1 VSNRFSSLSE
11 PFIRRPVA
19 TTLLTIGIALAGVV
33 AFGLLP
39 VSPLPQV
46 DFPTVSVSASLPGA
60 SPETMATSVATPME
74 RQLGRI
80 AGVTEMTS
88 SSAAGATRITLQ
100 FDLSRDIDGAARDVQ
115 AALNASLAQLPSVP
129 TNPTYRKVN
138 PADQPILIL
147 ALTSNTLSPGQIYDA
162 ASTIVA
168 QKISQVQGVGQAT
181 VSGATLPAV
190 RVDINPTALNK
201 YGIALDTVRIA
212 LQNAN
217 ANRPKGF
224 VEEGDKHWQIYTNDQ
239 TTLDST
245 PYKNLIIAWSNGAAV
260 RLADVADVTD
270 SVQDIRNLGL
280 FNGSPAVLIII
291 NKQPNAN
298 IIETIDRVM
307 ALLPQLRAAI
317 PADIKIDI
325 AIDRTTTIRA
335 SLHDVEQTL
344 IIAIVLV
351 ILVVFVFLRSWRATL
366 IPAVAVPVS
375 LIGTFGAMYLAGYSL
390 DILSLMALTVATGFV
405 VDDAVVVLENISRHM
420 EAGMPR
426 LQAVLLGA
434 REVGFTVLSM
444 SLSLIAV
451 FIPILLMGGL
461 VGRYFREFSIT
472 LSVAIIVSLMISLT
486 TTPMMCSKLLRH
498 HPQEE
503 PGKFFQYSERAFK
516 SMLST
521 YERTLG
527 WALTRPLL
535 MMFVLLMTVCL
546 NIFLYIHVPK
556 GFFPSEDTGV
566 LVGGVQADQSISF
579 QLMSQKMVEFMKLVK
594 SDPAVNN
601 VAGFTGGSQ
610 RNGGFMFVSLKPL
623 AQRGIS
629 ADGVISRLRTKLN
642 EVAGAQLFLQAAQ
655 DIRVGGRQSNA
666 TYQYTLQ
673 SDSLDDLR
681 TWGDKIKEAFSNLP
695 ELADVNSDQSV
706 KGLETA
712 LSFDRQTAARLGI
725 TTQAIDNVLNDAF
738 SQRNASTIYAAL
750 NQYFVVME
758 IAPQFL
764 QSPESLNDIY
774 VQSTSG
780 SMVPLMTFSKFELG
794 TTPLAVNH
802 QGQFVSTTISFNLAD
817 GVSLGD
823 ATDAI
828 TKSMSRIGVPA
839 TIHGGFAA
847 NASAFQ
853 QGQNSQPWLILAAL
867 IAIYIVLGVL
877 YESYVHPL
885 TILST
890 LPSAG
895 VGAILALLVCGS
907 QFSVIAFIG
916 VILLIGI
923 VKKNAIMMI
932 DFALAAERQQGMNAY
947 DAVFQACL
955 LRFRP
960 IMMTTMAAMLGA
972 LPLAIG
978 FGEGSE
984 MRRPLGISIVGG
996 LLVSQLLTLYTTPVV
1011 YLYLEQFRMWCKRK
1025 WANIYHPPVGSAPQ
1039 AAV

>member
-1 VSNRFSSLSE
+1 LNPRLASLSE
-11 PFIRRPVA
+11 PFIKRPVA
-19 TTLLTIGIALAGVV
+19 TTLLTIGIALAGL
-33 AFGLLP
+33 ASFTLLP

-46 DFPTVSVSASLPGA
+46 DFPTISVSASLPGA
-60 SPETMATSVATPME
+60 SPETMSTSVATPLE

-88 SSAAGATRITLQ
+88 SSSQNSTRITLQ

-115 AALNASLAQLPSVP
+115 ASLNAALAQLPSVP

-147 ALTSNTLSPGQIYDA
+147 AMTSKTLSTGQIYDA

-168 QKISQVQGVGQAT
+168 QKISQVKGVGAAT

-190 RVDINPTALNK
+190 RVDVNPTALNK

-224 VEEGDKHWQIYTNDQ
+224 IEEGDRHWQLYTNDQ
-239 TTLDST
+239 TGLDSA
-245 PYKNLIIAWSNGAAV
+245 PYKNLIVTWKDGAAV
-260 RLADVADVTD
+260 RLSDVADVTD

-280 FNGSPAVLIII
+280 YNGEPAVLILI

-298 IIETIDRVM
+298 IIETIDEVM
-307 ALLPQLRAAI
+307 AQLPQLRAAI
-317 PADIKIDI
+317 PADIQINL
-325 AIDRTTTIRA
+325 ALDRTTTIRA

-344 IIAIVLV
+344 IISVLLV
-351 ILVVFVFLRSWRATL
+351 ILVVFVFLRNWRATL

-375 LIGTFGAMYLAGYSL
+375 LIGTFAAMYLCGYSL
-390 DILSLMALTVATGFV
+390 NILSLMALTVATGFV
-405 VDDAVVVLENISRHM
+405 VDDAVVVLENISRHI
-420 EAGMPR
+420 EEGMTR
-426 LQAVLLGA
+426 MQAVLVGA
-434 REVGFTVLSM
+434 REVGFTVVSM
-444 SLSLIAV
+444 SFSLIAV

-461 VGRYFREFSIT
+461 VGRYFREFAIT
-472 LSVAIIVSLMISLT
+472 LSVAILVSLVVSLT
-486 TTPMMCSKLLRH
+486 TTPMMCSRVLRH
-498 HPQEE
+498 DPDEKRGRLYQL
-503 PGKFFQYSERAFK
+503 SERVFAR
-516 SMLST
+516 MLSV

-527 WALTRPLL
+527 WALDRSLL
-535 MMFVLLMTVCL
+535 MMFILLVTVCL
-546 NIFLYIHVPK
+546 NIFLYIEVPK

-566 LVGGVQADQSISF
+566 VVGGVQADQSISF
-579 QLMSQKMVEFMKLVK
+579 QSMSQKMIDFMKIVK
-594 SDPAVNN
+594 SDPAVEN
-601 VAGFTGGSQ
+601 VAGFTGGGQ
-610 RNGGFMFVSLKPL
+610 RNGGFMFVALKPL
-623 AQRGIS
+623 KERGIS
-629 ADGVISRLRTKLN
+629 ADGVIARLRPKLSD
-642 EVAGAQLFLQAAQ
+642 VPGAQLFLQAAQ
-655 DIRVGGRQSNA
+655 DIRTGGRQSNA
-666 TYQYTLQ
+666 TYQYTLR
-673 SDSLDDLR
+673 SDSLEDLR
-681 TWGDKIKEAFSNLP
+681 TWGDKVREAFTNMP

-712 LSFDRQTAARLGI
+712 LTFDRATAARLGV

-738 SQRNASTIYAAL
+738 SQRNASTIYAPL
-750 NQYFVVME
+750 NQYYVIME
-758 IAPQFL
+758 VAPQFL
-764 QSPESLNDIY
+764 QSPESLKDIY
-774 VQSTSG
+774 VQSKSG
-780 SMVPLMTFSKFELG
+780 AMVPLMSFASYGLG

-802 QGQFVSTTISFNLAD
+802 QGQFVATTISFNLAE

-823 ATDAI
+823 ASDAI
-828 TKSMSRIGVPA
+828 EKTMSRIGVPA
-839 TIHGGFAA
+839 TIHGGFAG

-853 QGQNSQPWLILAAL
+853 QGTSNQPWLILAAL
-867 IAIYIVLGVL
+867 LAIYIVLGIL

-895 VGAILALLVCGS
+895 VGAIMALLIFGL
-907 QFSVIAFIG
+907 QFTVIAFIG

-932 DFALAAERQQGMNAY
+932 DFALEAERHQKLEARE
-947 DAVFQACL
+947 AVFQACM

-984 MRRPLGISIVGG
+984 MRRPLGVSIVGG

-1011 YLYLEQFRMWCKRK
+1011 YLYLDRFRLWCRRK
-1025 WANIYHPPVGSAPQ
+1025 WQGIYHPQSDATPQ
-1039 AAV
+1039 TAA

>member
-1 VSNRFSSLSE
+1 
-11 PFIRRPVA
+11 
-19 TTLLTIGIALAGVV
+19 
-33 AFGLLP
+33 
-39 VSPLPQV
+39 
-46 DFPTVSVSASLPGA
+46 
-60 SPETMATSVATPME
+60 
-74 RQLGRI
+74 
-80 AGVTEMTS
+80 
-88 SSAAGATRITLQ
+88 
-100 FDLSRDIDGAARDVQ
+100 
-115 AALNASLAQLPSVP
+115 
-129 TNPTYRKVN
+129 
-138 PADQPILIL
+138 
-147 ALTSNTLSPGQIYDA
+147 
-162 ASTIVA
+162 
-168 QKISQVQGVGQAT
+168 
-181 VSGATLPAV
+181 
-190 RVDINPTALNK
+190 
-201 YGIALDTVRIA
+201 
-212 LQNAN
+212 
-217 ANRPKGF
+217 
-224 VEEGDKHWQIYTNDQ
+224 
-239 TTLDST
+239 
-245 PYKNLIIAWSNGAAV
+245 
-260 RLADVADVTD
+260 
-270 SVQDIRNLGL
+270 
-280 FNGSPAVLIII
+280 
-291 NKQPNAN
+291 
-298 IIETIDRVM
+298 
-307 ALLPQLRAAI
+307 LRAAI

-817 GVSLGD
+817 GVSLGE